1 GKLIQ
6 SHYYLKGSNLM
17 QDTYRNLPP
26 GEYHIVVVED
36 LNGNGFWD
44 AYRPSTKEP
53 AEPVRRY
60 TKVPK
65 VRANWEIE
73 VDLE

>member
-1 GKLIQ
+1 
-6 SHYYLKGSNLM
+6 M

-44 AYRPSTKEP
+44 AYRPITKEP

-65 VRANWEIE
+65 VRANWELD
-73 VDLE
+73 VNLE